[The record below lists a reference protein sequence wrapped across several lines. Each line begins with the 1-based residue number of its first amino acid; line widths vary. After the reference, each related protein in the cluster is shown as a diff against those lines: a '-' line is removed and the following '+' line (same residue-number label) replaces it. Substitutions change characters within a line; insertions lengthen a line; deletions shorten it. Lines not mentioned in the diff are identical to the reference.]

1 MKKFLKTKEEK
12 GITLV
17 VLVITIIVLLILAG
31 VSIQAINNTGLF
43 ANAKKAKEKSIE
55 AQLKE
60 EISLAIQDIQIE
72 ETSNAKLFDMKSL
85 IEKIPEKLNDITI
98 ESDGEESKGEYKG
111 YNYRITK
118 DYEVIIE
125 GKTNIRIKTEIT
137 PKEYTKENVVMNVEI
152 TSNESPI
159 KRIEEPENLSKN
171 SEGKYIVSNN
181 GQYKFI
187 VETENG
193 DMTEKTVT
201 VSNIDKLPPKDFK
214 PEIEKSGTTI
224 KIKENAE
231 DQEETEENACS
242 GIEKYEYYVDGKKYD
257 SNEIT
262 NLTIGNTYLVY
273 VIAFDKAGNST
284 KSSEESVKITVQY
297 KKISANRG
305 TSDVLA
311 IDFEGNIWQW
321 GYGDG
326 DQKKIGKPKKLTQGI
341 KFIDIISEGGN
352 KNLLAIDEEKNL
364 WQWTAYDG
372 NPKKVLDGI
381 KVKKVSA
388 ATNDDTVHII
398 DEDGNLWGW
407 GKNDYGQLGDGNKSN
422 NYLDVTY
429 AKRIAND
436 IKFKEI
442 YDARYYTLAI
452 DKDGNLWS
460 WGRNSHGQLGNGGTE
475 EQFIPVKIST
485 NIQFKKLVADSEG
498 KAFAIDKEGN
508 LYSWGYGAYGFGDGT
523 NESKNVPT
531 KILNGTKFVKA
542 IGSDYTQYA
551 LDINANLWGWG
562 DNRYDQFGIGNTQT
576 QYDPIK
582 VMEGTKVKEICGSIV
597 NGIIVDE
604 NNNIYFYGRNDT
616 LKYNTGI
623 KKIGQIPNLKQIVWA
638 NNDTMLAIDENGDRW
653 GWGDNGYG
661 ELGNGTY
668 NKIVSSLTKID

>member
-1 MKKFLKTKEEK
+1 MKKTKENA
-12 GITLV
+12 ITLV
-17 VLVITIIVLLILAG
+17 ALVITIIVLLILAG
-31 VSIQAINNTGLF
+31 VSIQAITNTGLF

-111 YNYRITK
+111 YNYRITR

-137 PKEYTKENVVMNVEI
+137 PKECTKENVVMNVEI

-159 KRIEEPENLSKN
+159 KRIVEPENLSKN
-171 SEGKYIVSNN
+171 SEGKYIVSKN

-193 DMTEKTVT
+193 DITEKTVT

-262 NLTIGNTYLVY
+262 NLTIGNTYLVH

-297 KKISANRG
+297 KKISANRSSN
-305 TSDVLA
+305 TVLA
-311 IDFEGNIWQW
+311 IDFDGNIWQW
-321 GYGDG
+321 GYGNNY
-326 DQKKIGKPKKLTQGI
+326 KERGKPKRLTQDA
-341 KFIDIISEGGN
+341 KFVDVIIEDGN
-352 KNLLAIDEEKNL
+352 YENLLAIDEERNL
-364 WQWTAYDG
+364 WQWERSS
-372 NPKKVLDGI
+372 NPTLRKVMEGV

-388 ATNDDTVHII
+388 TVSMRTVHII
-398 DEDGNLWGW
+398 DEEGNLWAW
-407 GKNDYGQLGDGNKSN
+407 GQNNYGQLGDGNKN
-422 NYLDVTY
+422 DIYLSAEN
-429 AKRIAND
+429 AKKIAEG
-436 IKFKEI
+436 IKFKEVC
-442 YDARYYTLAI
+442 DGRYNALAIDIDGNLWSWGYNSSCMLGNGSDSDTYFPVKISQDVQFEKIFADSENFKAI
-452 DKDGNLWS
+452 DKDGNLY
-460 WGRNSHGQLGNGGTE
+460 N
-475 EQFIPVKIST
+475 
-485 NIQFKKLVADSEG
+485 
-498 KAFAIDKEGN
+498 
-508 LYSWGYGAYGFGDGT
+508 WGYAAYGLGDGT
-523 NESKNVPT
+523 TEVKKQP
-531 KILNGTKFVKA
+531 IQIINGTKFTKA
-542 IGSDYTQYA
+542 IASIYTQYA
-551 LDINANLWGWG
+551 LDINGNLWGWG
-562 DNRYDQFGIGNTQT
+562 RNEYDQLGIGNTQN
-576 QYDPIK
+576 QYLPIK
-582 VMEGTKVKEICGSIV
+582 VMEGTKFKEIYGYY
-597 NGIIVDE
+597 NRGILVDE
-604 NNNIYFYGRNDT
+604 NNNVYFYGRNDL

-623 KKIGQIPNLKQIVWA
+623 KKIGQIPNLKQIVFPSS
-638 NNDTMLAIDENGDRW
+638 DTILAIDENGDRW
-653 GWGDNGYG
+653 GWGDNDYG
-661 ELGNGTY
+661 ELGNGTAY
-668 NKIVSSLTKID
+668 KVVNQLTKID

>member
-1 MKKFLKTKEEK
+1 MKKILKTKEEK

-137 PKEYTKENVVMNVEI
+137 PKECTKENVVMNVEI

-159 KRIEEPENLSKN
+159 KRIVEPENLSKN
-171 SEGKYIVSNN
+171 SEGKYIVSKN

-193 DMTEKTVT
+193 DITEKTVT

-242 GIEKYEYYVDGKKYD
+242 GIEKYEYYIDGKKYD

-297 KKISANRG
+297 KKISANRNAN
-305 TSDVLA
+305 TVLA

-321 GYGDG
+321 GYGRGSQDER
-326 DQKKIGKPKKLTQGI
+326 GKPKKLTQGI

-352 KNLLAIDEEKNL
+352 KHLLAIDEEKNL
-364 WQWTAYDG
+364 WQWTASGD
-372 NPKKVLDGI
+372 PKKVLDGI

-388 ATNDDTVHII
+388 TTNADTVHII
-398 DEDGNLWGW
+398 DEEGNLWGW
-407 GKNDYGQLGDGNKSN
+407 GNNNYGQLGDGNKSN
-422 NYLDVTY
+422 NYLDVTS
-429 AKRIAND
+429 AKKIVD
-436 IKFKEI
+436 GIKFKEI
-442 YDARYYTLAI
+442 CDCRYNAMAI
-452 DKDGNLWS
+452 DIDGNLWS
-460 WGRNSHGQLGNGGTE
+460 WGKNFAGMLGNGSSE
-475 EQFIPVKIST
+475 DAYFPLKISQ
-485 NIQFKKLVADSEG
+485 NIQFDKIFGDSE
-498 KAFAIDKEGN
+498 KICAIDNNEN
-508 LYSWGYGAYGFGDGT
+508 LYNWGYAAYGLGDGT
-523 NESKNVPT
+523 NETKYIPT
-531 KILNGTKFVKA
+531 QIINGTKFIKA
-542 IGSDYTQYA
+542 TAAIYNQYA
-551 LDINANLWGWG
+551 LDINGNLWGWG
-562 DNRYDQFGIGNTQT
+562 NNDYDQFGIGNTQS
-576 QYDPIK
+576 QYYPIK
-582 VMEGTKVKEICGSIV
+582 VMEGTKIKDIYGYYR

-604 NNNIYFYGRNDT
+604 NNNIYFFGRNDT
-616 LKYNTGI
+616 LKYNKGI
-623 KKIGQIPNLKQIVWA
+623 KKIGQVPNLKQIVWS

-653 GWGDNGYG
+653 GWGDNEYG
-661 ELGNGTY
+661 ELGNGTS
-668 NKIVSSLTKID
+668 NKSVNQLTKID

>member
-1 MKKFLKTKEEK
+1 MKKTKENA
-12 GITLV
+12 ITLV
-17 VLVITIIVLLILAG
+17 ALVITIIVLLILAG
-31 VSIQAINNTGLF
+31 VSIQAITNTGLF

-137 PKEYTKENVVMNVEI
+137 PKECTKENVVMNVEI

-159 KRIEEPENLSKN
+159 KRIVEPENLSKN
-171 SEGKYIVSNN
+171 SEGKYIVSKN

-193 DMTEKTVT
+193 DITEKTVT

-262 NLTIGNTYLVY
+262 NLTIGNTYLVH

-297 KKISANRG
+297 KKISAGLGGN
-305 TSDVLA
+305 SVLA
-311 IDFEGNIWQW
+311 IDFDGNLWQW
-321 GYGDG
+321 GLSNSWDA
-326 DQKKIGKPKKLTQGI
+326 DSQKRGTPKNLVVGT
-341 KFIDIISEGGN
+341 KFIDIIETSHDIAF
-352 KNLLAIDEEKNL
+352 AIDEERNL
-364 WQWTAYDG
+364 WYWDLCGT
-372 NPKKVLDGI
+372 PRKVLQGL
-381 KVKKVSA
+381 KVKRASA
-388 ATNDDTVHII
+388 GYEGTIHVIDENGNLWAWGNNNYGQLGDGTSSGSLSDDKAKKIAEGVKFKEIVDSRYNAHAI

-407 GKNDYGQLGDGNKSN
+407 GNND
-422 NYLDVTY
+422 
-429 AKRIAND
+429 
-436 IKFKEI
+436 
-442 YDARYYTLAI
+442 
-452 DKDGNLWS
+452 
-460 WGRNSHGQLGNGGTE
+460 RNMQVGNGSKKN
-475 EQFIPVKIST
+475 QYVPVKIT
-485 NIQFKKLVADSEG
+485 ENIKFEKIFVPYTGSSI
-498 KAFAIDKEGN
+498 FAIDEKQN
-508 LYSWGYGAYGFGDGT
+508 LYGWGSGIGNGISG
-523 NESKNVPT
+523 NVGIPT
-531 KILNGTKFVKA
+531 KIMNETKVVKVTV
-542 IGSDYTQYA
+542 DNLKYA
-551 LDINANLWGWG
+551 LDVNGNLWGWG
-562 DNRYDQFGIGNTQT
+562 YNSYDQLEKGNTEYQT
-576 QYDPIK
+576 LPIR
-582 VMEGTKVKEICGSIV
+582 VMEQFKIKEIYGTDYGV
-597 NGIIVDE
+597 IVDE
-604 NNNIYFYGRNDT
+604 NNNIYFYGRNKV
-616 LKYNTGI
+616 LQYNTGI
-623 KKIGQIPNLKQIVWA
+623 KKIGQIPNLKQIVCIA
-638 NNDTMLAIDENGDRW
+638 GTILAIDENGNRW
-653 GWGDNGYG
+653 GWGDNTWG
-661 ELGNGTY
+661 ELGNGTS
-668 NKIVSSLTKID
+668 NKIVNQLTKID

>member
-1 MKKFLKTKEEK
+1 MKKTKENA
-12 GITLV
+12 ITLV
-17 VLVITIIVLLILAG
+17 ALVITIIVLLILAG
-31 VSIQAINNTGLF
+31 VSIQAITNTGLF

-137 PKEYTKENVVMNVEI
+137 PKECTKENVVMNVEI

-159 KRIEEPENLSKN
+159 KRIVEPENLSKN
-171 SEGKYIVSNN
+171 SEGKYIVSKN

-193 DMTEKTVT
+193 DITEKTVT

-262 NLTIGNTYLVY
+262 NLTIGNTYLVH

-297 KKISANRG
+297 KKISAGLGGN
-305 TSDVLA
+305 SVLA
-311 IDFEGNIWQW
+311 IDFDGNLWQW
-321 GYGDG
+321 GLSNSWDA
-326 DQKKIGKPKKLTQGI
+326 DSQKRGTPKNLVVGT
-341 KFIDIISEGGN
+341 KFIDIIETSHDIAF
-352 KNLLAIDEEKNL
+352 AIDEERNL
-364 WQWTAYDG
+364 WYWDLCGT
-372 NPKKVLDGI
+372 PRKVLQGL
-381 KVKKVSA
+381 KVKRASA
-388 ATNDDTVHII
+388 GYEGTIHVIDENGNLWAWGNNNYGQLGDGTSSGSLSDDKAKNIAEGVKFKEIVDSRYNAYAI

-407 GKNDYGQLGDGNKSN
+407 GNNDRSMQ
-422 NYLDVTY
+422 V
-429 AKRIAND
+429 
-436 IKFKEI
+436 
-442 YDARYYTLAI
+442 
-452 DKDGNLWS
+452 
-460 WGRNSHGQLGNGGTE
+460 GNGSKKN
-475 EQFIPVKIST
+475 QYIPVKIT
-485 NIQFKKLVADSEG
+485 ENIKFEKIFVPYNSSSV
-498 KAFAIDKEGN
+498 FAIDEKQN
-508 LYSWGYGAYGFGDGT
+508 LYGWGSGIGNGISG
-523 NESKNVPT
+523 NVGIPT
-531 KILNGTKFVKA
+531 KIMNETKVVKVTV
-542 IGSDYTQYA
+542 DNLKYA
-551 LDINANLWGWG
+551 LDVNGNLWGWG
-562 DNRYDQFGIGNTQT
+562 YNSYDQLEKGNTEYQT
-576 QYDPIK
+576 LPIR
-582 VMEGTKVKEICGSIV
+582 VMEQFKIKEIYGTDYGV
-597 NGIIVDE
+597 IVDE
-604 NNNIYFYGRNDT
+604 NNNIYFYGRNKV
-616 LKYNTGI
+616 LQYNTGI
-623 KKIGQIPNLKQIVWA
+623 KKIGQIPNLKQIVCIA
-638 NNDTMLAIDENGDRW
+638 GTILAIDENGNRW
-653 GWGDNGYG
+653 GWGDNTRG
-661 ELGNGTY
+661 ELGNGTS
-668 NKIVSSLTKID
+668 NKIVNQLTKID

>member
-1 MKKFLKTKEEK
+1 MKKTKENA
-12 GITLV
+12 ITLV
-17 VLVITIIVLLILAG
+17 ALVITIIVLLILAG
-31 VSIQAINNTGLF
+31 VSIQAINNIGLF

-171 SEGKYIVSNN
+171 SEGKYIVSKN

-193 DMTEKTVT
+193 DITEKTVT

-242 GIEKYEYYVDGKKYD
+242 GIEKYEYYVDGKKYE

-262 NLTIGNTYLVY
+262 NLTIGNTYSVY

-297 KKISANRG
+297 KKISADPTGN
-305 TSDVLA
+305 SVLA
-311 IDFEGNIWQW
+311 IDFDDNLWQW
-321 GYGDG
+321 GYCNGSMDTRG
-326 DQKKIGKPKKLTQGI
+326 IPKKLVEGT
-341 KFIDIISEGGN
+341 KFIDIKATAYN
-352 KNLLAIDEEKNL
+352 RLLAIDEEKNL
-364 WQWTAYDG
+364 WEWRNYGA
-372 NPKKVLDGI
+372 PIKVLKGI
-381 KVKKVSA
+381 KVKKVSSR
-388 ATNDDTVHII
+388 TDTASIHVI

-407 GKNDYGQLGDGNKSN
+407 GYNNYGQLGDGSKEGG
-422 NYLDVTY
+422 YLDY
-429 AKRIAND
+429 GKAKKIAEGV
-436 IKFKEI
+436 KFKEVEDTAANA
-442 YDARYYTLAI
+442 YAI
-452 DKDGNLWS
+452 DEDGNLWA
-460 WGRNSHGQLGNGGTE
+460 WGRNSSGVVGNCNSDYQLL
-475 EQFIPVKIST
+475 PHKISEDIKFEKIIT
-485 NIQFKKLVADSEG
+485 PYNSQTVY
-498 KAFAIDKEGN
+498 AIDNNQN
-508 LYSWGYGAYGFGDGT
+508 LYGWGYLYTENATVTAPKKIIDGI
-523 NESKNVPT
+523 KVT
-531 KILNGTKFVKA
+531 KVING
-542 IGSDYTQYA
+542 YPHYA
-551 LDINANLWGWG
+551 LDINGNLWGWAG
-562 DNRYDQFGIGNTQT
+562 NSNGELENGNTET
-576 QYDPIK
+576 QYTPIK
-582 VMEGTKVKEICGSIV
+582 VMEDKKIKEIYGSHRGV
-597 NGIIVDE
+597 IVDE
-604 NNNIYFYGRNDT
+604 DNNIYFWGKNEITENYT
-616 LKYNTGI
+616 IPGI
-623 KKIGQIPNLKQIVWA
+623 RKIGQIPNLKQIVCISG
-638 NNDTMLAIDENGDRW
+638 TILAIDENGNRW
-653 GWGDNGYG
+653 GWGNNDCG
-661 ELGNGTY
+661 ELGNGTS
-668 NKIVSSLTKID
+668 NKIVKQLTKID

>member
-1 MKKFLKTKEEK
+1 MKKTKENA
-12 GITLV
+12 ITLV
-17 VLVITIIVLLILAG
+17 ALVITIIVLLILAG
-31 VSIQAINNTGLF
+31 VSIQAITNTGLF

-72 ETSNAKLFDMKSL
+72 ETSNTKLFDMKSL

-159 KRIEEPENLSKN
+159 KRIVEPENLSKN
-171 SEGKYIVSNN
+171 SEGKYIVSKN

-193 DMTEKTVT
+193 DITEKTVT

-242 GIEKYEYYVDGKKYD
+242 GIEKYEYYVDGKKYE

-262 NLTIGNTYLVY
+262 NLTIGNTYSVY

-297 KKISANRG
+297 KKISANRNAS
-305 TSDVLA
+305 TVLA

-326 DQKKIGKPKKLTQGI
+326 DLNKRGKPKKLTQGI
-341 KFIDIISEGGN
+341 KFIDIISEDGN
-352 KNLLAIDEEKNL
+352 KHLLAIDEEKNL
-364 WQWTAYDG
+364 WQWTASGD
-372 NPKKVLDGI
+372 PKKVLDGI

-388 ATNDDTVHII
+388 TTNADTVHII
-398 DEDGNLWGW
+398 DEEGNLWGW

-422 NYLDVTY
+422 NYLDVTS
-429 AKRIAND
+429 AKKIVD
-436 IKFKEI
+436 GIKFKEI
-442 YDARYYTLAI
+442 CDCRYNAMAI
-452 DKDGNLWS
+452 DIDGNLWS
-460 WGRNSHGQLGNGGTE
+460 WGRNFAGMLGNGSSE
-475 EQFIPVKIST
+475 DAYFPLKISQ
-485 NIQFKKLVADSEG
+485 NIQFDKIFGDSE
-498 KAFAIDKEGN
+498 KICAIDNNGN
-508 LYSWGYGAYGFGDGT
+508 LYNWGYAAYGLGDGT
-523 NESKNVPT
+523 NETKYIPT
-531 KILNGTKFVKA
+531 QIINGTKFIKA
-542 IGSDYTQYA
+542 TAAIYNQYA
-551 LDINANLWGWG
+551 LDINGNLWGWG
-562 DNRYDQFGIGNTQT
+562 NNDYDQFGIGNTQS
-576 QYDPIK
+576 QYYPIK
-582 VMEGTKVKEICGSIV
+582 VMEGTKIKEIYGNYR

-604 NNNIYFYGRNDT
+604 NNNIYFFGRNDT

-638 NNDTMLAIDENGDRW
+638 SNDTMLAIDENGDRW
-653 GWGDNGYG
+653 GWGDNTYG
-661 ELGNGTY
+661 ELGNGTS
-668 NKIVSSLTKID
+668 NKIVNQLTKID

>member
-1 MKKFLKTKEEK
+1 MKKTKENA
-12 GITLV
+12 ITLV
-17 VLVITIIVLLILAG
+17 ALVITIIVLLILAG
-31 VSIQAINNTGLF
+31 VSIQAITNTGLF

-137 PKEYTKENVVMNVEI
+137 PKECTKENVVMNVEI

-159 KRIEEPENLSKN
+159 KRIVEPENLSKN
-171 SEGKYIVSNN
+171 SEGKYIVSKN

-193 DMTEKTVT
+193 DITEKTVT

-262 NLTIGNTYLVY
+262 NLTIGNTYLVH

-297 KKISANRG
+297 KKISAGLGGN
-305 TSDVLA
+305 SVLA
-311 IDFEGNIWQW
+311 IDFDGNLWQW
-321 GYGDG
+321 GLSNSWDA
-326 DQKKIGKPKKLTQGI
+326 DSQKRGTPKNLVVGT
-341 KFIDIISEGGN
+341 KFIDIIETSHDIAF
-352 KNLLAIDEEKNL
+352 AIDEERNL
-364 WQWTAYDG
+364 WYWDLCGT
-372 NPKKVLDGI
+372 PRKVLQGL
-381 KVKKVSA
+381 KVKRASA
-388 ATNDDTVHII
+388 GYEGTIHVIDENGNLWAWGNNNYGQLGDGTSSGSLSDDKAKNIAEGVKFKEIVDSRYNAYAI

-407 GKNDYGQLGDGNKSN
+407 GNNDRSMQ
-422 NYLDVTY
+422 V
-429 AKRIAND
+429 
-436 IKFKEI
+436 
-442 YDARYYTLAI
+442 
-452 DKDGNLWS
+452 
-460 WGRNSHGQLGNGGTE
+460 GNGSKKN
-475 EQFIPVKIST
+475 QYIPVKIT
-485 NIQFKKLVADSEG
+485 ENIKFEKIFVPYNSSSV
-498 KAFAIDKEGN
+498 FAIDEKQN
-508 LYSWGYGAYGFGDGT
+508 LYGWGSGIGNGISG
-523 NESKNVPT
+523 NVGIPT
-531 KILNGTKFVKA
+531 KIMNETKVVKVTV
-542 IGSDYTQYA
+542 DNLKYA
-551 LDINANLWGWG
+551 LDVNGNLWGWG
-562 DNRYDQFGIGNTQT
+562 YNSYDQLEKGNTEYQT
-576 QYDPIK
+576 LPIR
-582 VMEGTKVKEICGSIV
+582 VMEQFKIKEIYGTDYGV
-597 NGIIVDE
+597 IVDE
-604 NNNIYFYGRNDT
+604 NNNIYFYGRNKV
-616 LKYNTGI
+616 LQYNTGI
-623 KKIGQIPNLKQIVWA
+623 KKIGQIPNLKQIVCIA
-638 NNDTMLAIDENGDRW
+638 GTILAIDENGNRW
-653 GWGDNGYG
+653 GWGDNTWG
-661 ELGNGTY
+661 ELGNGTS
-668 NKIVSSLTKID
+668 NKIVNQLTKID

>member
-1 MKKFLKTKEEK
+1 MKKILKTKEEK

-72 ETSNAKLFDMKSL
+72 ETSNAKVFDMQSL
-85 IEKIPEKLNDITI
+85 IEKLPEKLSDITI
-98 ESDGEESKGEYKG
+98 ESDSQESKGEYKG

-159 KRIEEPENLSKN
+159 KRIVEPENLSKN
-171 SEGKYIVSNN
+171 SEGKYIVSKN

-193 DMTEKTVT
+193 DITEKTVT

-262 NLTIGNTYLVY
+262 NLTIGNTYSVY
-273 VIAFDKAGNST
+273 IIAFDKAGNST

-305 TSDVLA
+305 AIDVLA

-321 GYGDG
+321 GYGRGSQDERG
-326 DQKKIGKPKKLTQGI
+326 IPKKLTQGI
-341 KFIDIISEGGN
+341 KFIDIISEDGN
-352 KNLLAIDEEKNL
+352 ENLLAIDEEKNL
-364 WQWTAYDG
+364 WQWTASG
-372 NPKKVLDGI
+372 NPKKVLDGVKI
-381 KVKKVSA
+381 KKVSA
-388 ATNDDTVHII
+388 ATSDNTVHII

-407 GKNDYGQLGDGNKSN
+407 GDNDYGQLGDGNKSN
-422 NYLDVTY
+422 NKLDVTY

-442 YDARYYTLAI
+442 YDARHYTLAI

-460 WGRNSHGQLGNGGTE
+460 WGRNNHGQLGNGGAE
-475 EQFIPVKIST
+475 DQFIPVKISQ
-485 NIQFKKLVADSEG
+485 NIQFEKLVADSEG
-498 KAFAIDKEGN
+498 KAFAIDKDGN
-508 LYSWGYGAYGFGDGT
+508 LYSWGYGRYGFGDGT

-542 IGSDYTQYA
+542 IGSDHTQYA

-562 DNRYDQFGIGNTQT
+562 NNDYDQFGIGNTQT

-582 VMEGTKVKEICGSIV
+582 VMEGTKVKEICGSIA

-623 KKIGQIPNLKQIVWA
+623 KKIGQVPNLKQIVWA
-638 NNDTMLAIDENGDRW
+638 DNDTMLAIDENGDRW
-653 GWGDNGYG
+653 GWGDNGYE

>member
-1 MKKFLKTKEEK
+1 MKKTKENA
-12 GITLV
+12 ITLV
-17 VLVITIIVLLILAG
+17 ALVITIIVLLILAG
-31 VSIQAINNTGLF
+31 VSIQAITNTGLF

-159 KRIEEPENLSKN
+159 KRIVEPENLSKN
-171 SEGKYIVSNN
+171 SEGKYIVSKN

-193 DMTEKTVT
+193 DITEKTVT

-242 GIEKYEYYVDGKKYD
+242 GIEKYEYYIDGKKYD
-257 SNEIT
+257 GNEIT

-297 KKISANRG
+297 KKISAGLGGN
-305 TSDVLA
+305 SVLA
-311 IDFEGNIWQW
+311 IDFDGNLWQW
-321 GYGDG
+321 GHSNSWDA
-326 DQKKIGKPKKLTQGI
+326 DSQKRGTPKNLVVGT
-341 KFIDIISEGGN
+341 KFIDIIETSHDIAF
-352 KNLLAIDEEKNL
+352 AIDEERNL
-364 WQWTAYDG
+364 WYWDLCDT
-372 NPKKVLDGI
+372 PRKVLQGL
-381 KVKKVSA
+381 KVKRASA
-388 ATNDDTVHII
+388 GYEETIHVIDENGNLWAWGNNNYGQLGDGTSSGSLSDDKAKKIAEGVKFKEIVDSRYNAHAI

-407 GKNDYGQLGDGNKSN
+407 GNND
-422 NYLDVTY
+422 
-429 AKRIAND
+429 
-436 IKFKEI
+436 
-442 YDARYYTLAI
+442 
-452 DKDGNLWS
+452 
-460 WGRNSHGQLGNGGTE
+460 RNMQVGNGSKKN
-475 EQFIPVKIST
+475 QYVPVKIT
-485 NIQFKKLVADSEG
+485 ENIKFEKIFVPYTGSSI
-498 KAFAIDKEGN
+498 FAIDEKQN
-508 LYSWGYGAYGFGDGT
+508 LYGWGSGIGNGISG
-523 NESKNVPT
+523 NVGIPT
-531 KILNGTKFVKA
+531 KIMNETKVVKVTV
-542 IGSDYTQYA
+542 DNLKYA
-551 LDINANLWGWG
+551 LDVNGNLWGWG
-562 DNRYDQFGIGNTQT
+562 YNSYDQLEKGNTEYQT
-576 QYDPIK
+576 LPIR
-582 VMEGTKVKEICGSIV
+582 VMEQFKIKEIYGTDYGV
-597 NGIIVDE
+597 IVDE
-604 NNNIYFYGRNDT
+604 NNNIYFYGRNKV
-616 LKYNTGI
+616 LQYNTGI
-623 KKIGQIPNLKQIVWA
+623 KKIGQIPNLKQIVCVSG
-638 NNDTMLAIDENGDRW
+638 TILAIDENGNRW

-661 ELGNGTY
+661 ELGNGTAY
-668 NKIVSSLTKID
+668 KVVYQLTKID